1 MPIPRNEP
9 LWQQVVTMRTDPVR
23 VAYAEWLASQGAKDA
38 AQLITI
44 QLEIAKSLGTGSA
57 QAWVNSSRL
66 ERDAR
71 GLQKKLG
78 DTGFY
83 WKGFPARVVVT
94 GPAKLKAVPVEHAVL
109 RTLPAGIFDQLLAA
123 KVRALTI
130 QPIHVPALVK
140 HPLLH
145 QLVWLRVLDSRLDR
159 AFWDGVERAAP
170 KALLY
175 VDSDRVSIENED
187 DEDTVSIEQD
197 MLARPCWRCPLTTW
211 GPRPTIARVL
221 ACADAGTRPKPGAFG
236 YEVSRT
242 RDVERPPKTFAE
254 VVAPET
260 WDPEKE

>member
-1 MPIPRNEP
+1 MTTRA
-9 LWQQVVTMRTDPVR
+9 DPVR
-23 VAYAEWLASQGAKDA
+23 VAYGQWLAGQGARDA
-38 AQLITI
+38 AQLVTV
-44 QLEIAKSLGTGSA
+44 QMEIAASLGTGSA
-57 QAWVNSSRL
+57 QAWVSSARL

-71 GLQKKLG
+71 ALQKKLG
-78 DTGFY
+78 DTSFHY
-83 WKGFPARVVVT
+83 KGFPARVVVT
-94 GPAKLKAVPVEHAVL
+94 GPAKLKQIPVEHVVL
-109 RTLPAGIFDQLLAA
+109 RGAPSFDALADA

-130 QPIHVPALVK
+130 GAQHAPALVK

-145 QLVWLRVLDSRLDR
+145 QLAWLRVLDSRLDR

-170 KALLY
+170 RSLLY
-175 VDSDRVSIENED
+175 VDADRVSIELED
-187 DEDTVSIEQD
+187 DDEGTVSIDEP

-211 GPRPTIARVL
+211 GPRPTITRVL
-221 ACADAGTRPKPGAFG
+221 ACADAGKRPQPGMFG